1 MPATTPTTAPDLHS
15 WRTAGGITVRR
26 QIEPL
31 PHETAIEPL
40 IDALDT
46 RPGVLLASSY
56 DYPGR
61 YVCYDIGF
69 TDPPLVF
76 TARMSGLS
84 GAEVEMRAL
93 NARGQVLLPAI
104 TRALA
109 DHPDVTG
116 IVVDDIQVT
125 ARIMDSPAD
134 FPEEARSRQPSAFS
148 AIRAITA
155 LFDSREDGHLG
166 LYGAFGYDIALA
178 FERIPLHQKRM
189 SDHRDIVLYLPDRLI
204 SVDHAA
210 RRASLISY
218 EFTVDGVTTDGL
230 PRTVPEDAPAPPP
243 ANAAADDMAPGAYA
257 TLVERALPEFA
268 AGNLFEVVPGRVFRR
283 PAATPPSE
291 LFRRLR
297 RRNPAPYG
305 FLINLGRS
313 EHLVG
318 ASPEM
323 YVRVTGRRI
332 ETCPISGT
340 IARGRDAMEDADRIR
355 TLLASA
361 KEEAELTMCTDV
373 DRNDKSRVSVPGS
386 VRIVGRRQ
394 IEMYSRLIHTVDHV
408 EGMLAEGYDA
418 IDAFLSHCW
427 AVTVTGAPKRAAM
440 SWIEAHE
447 HSPRAWYGGAIGR
460 IGFDGDMNT
469 GLTLRTI
476 RVRGGIAEVRAG
488 ATLLFD
494 SEPAA
499 EEAETVLKASAM
511 IDVLERPDQ
520 DHRPVV
526 PAYPGRGLKILLV
539 DHEDSFVHTLS
550 GYLRGT
556 GADTITF
563 RSPIDA
569 DLPRRMKPDLAV
581 LSPGPRRPADF
592 AMSRTL
598 ELLLQAGVPVF
609 GVCLGLQGIVEYFGG
624 ELGRLAVP
632 MHGKP
637 SRIRRL
643 MPDLLF
649 DGLPDDITVGRYHSL
664 YAARLP
670 ACLEATAV
678 DDAGIVMALRHRSL
692 PIRAVQFHPE
702 SLLSLHDGAGP
713 AMIANLCRLSGWT
726 GGTAGHPHN
735 PGAGTGAAMMTGS
748 APNMHVPHRI
758 A

>member
-1 MPATTPTTAPDLHS
+1 MTAETIPAPSS
-15 WRTAGGITVRR
+15 WRTAGGVIVRR
-26 QIEPL
+26 HVEAL
-31 PHETAIEPL
+31 PHDGATQPL

-61 YVCYDIGF
+61 YVRFDLGF

-76 TARMSGLS
+76 TARMTGLA
-84 GAEVEMRAL
+84 GAEVDIRAL
-93 NARGQVLLPAI
+93 NARGRVLLPAI
-104 TRALA
+104 TRALG
-109 DHPDVTG
+109 DHPHVTG
-116 IVVDDIQVT
+116 LMIDEDQVT
-125 ARIMDSPAD
+125 ARILDGPAE
-134 FPEEARSRQPSAFS
+134 FPEEDRSRQPSAFS
-148 AIRAITA
+148 AIRAIID
-155 LFDSREDGHLG
+155 LFASPEDPHLG

-178 FERIPLHQKRM
+178 FERIPLVRKRM
-189 SDHRDIVLYLPDRLI
+189 SDHRDIVLYLPDRVI

-210 RRASLISY
+210 RRAWSIAY
-218 EFTVDGVTTDGL
+218 DFTVDGASTDDL
-230 PRTVPEDAPAPPP
+230 PREVHADIAAPPA
-243 ANAAADDMAPGAYA
+243 ANAAADDMAPGEYA
-257 TLVERALPEFA
+257 AVVEAALPEFA

-283 PAATPPSE
+283 PATTPPSE
-291 LFRRLR
+291 LFRRLC

-313 EHLVG
+313 EHLIG

-340 IARGRDAMEDADRIR
+340 IARGRDAIEDAERIR

-408 EGMLAEGYDA
+408 EGMLADGYDA
-418 IDAFLSHCW
+418 LDAFLSHCW

-440 SWIEAHE
+440 SWIERME
-447 HSPRAWYGGAIGR
+447 KSPRAWYGGAIGR

-476 RVRGGIAEVRAG
+476 RVKAGVAEVRAG

-520 DHRPVV
+520 ERREAVPPRPGK
-526 PAYPGRGLKILLV
+526 GRRILLV

-550 GYLRGT
+550 AYLKAT
-556 GADTITF
+556 GAETVTW
-563 RSPIDA
+563 RAPLAA
-569 DLPRRMKPDLAV
+569 DLPARLAPDLAV
-581 LSPGPRRPADF
+581 LSPGPRSPADF
-592 AMSRTL
+592 GMNATL
-598 ELLLQAGVPVF
+598 DLLTAARIPIF

-624 ELGRLAVP
+624 RLGRLPVP

-637 SRIRRL
+637 SRIRIL
-643 MPDLLF
+643 VPDLLF
-649 DGLPDDITVGRYHSL
+649 EGLPEQITIGRYHSL
-664 YAARLP
+664 FAAELP
-670 ACLEATAV
+670 DCLEATAV
-678 DDAGIVMALRHRSL
+678 DEAGIVMALRHREQ

-702 SLLSLHDGAGP
+702 SLLSLQDEAGP
-713 AMIANLCRLSGWT
+713 RMIANLCRGLG
-726 GGTAGHPHN
+726 
-735 PGAGTGAAMMTGS
+735 
-748 APNMHVPHRI
+748 
-758 A
+758 